1 MVGTLFNTLTVLL
14 GASIGL
20 ALGTRWSEAMRDKVF
35 IAIGLFTL
43 VIGMLMGLATE
54 APIDMFLSLVL
65 GTALGHR
72 LGLQRRVETFQ
83 AQHGNK
89 QGGFL
94 EAMMLFCL
102 GSMTLIGSMEDGL
115 LGKPDLLI
123 VKGTMDLISSA
134 FLAATLGRG
143 VLWAAGGVL
152 AFQGALTLMFMMAG
166 QGMDTALIQELS
178 ALGGVLMI
186 ALGCQLLGLLPHG
199 NRSWPLVDMLPA
211 LAVLPAVRWAHEIL
225 LGFVG

>member
-20 ALGTRWSEAMRDKVF
+20 ALGARWSEALRDKVF
-35 IAIGLFTL
+35 VAIGLFTT
-43 VIGMLMGLATE
+43 VIGMLMALDTE

-72 LGLQRRVETFQ
+72 LGFQRRVDMFQ

-102 GSMTLIGSMEDGL
+102 GSMTLIGCMEDGL

-134 FLAATLGRG
+134 FLAAALGRG

-152 AFQGALTLMFMMAG
+152 AFQGTLTLVFMAAG
-166 QGMDTALIQELS
+166 QGMDASLIQELS

-186 ALGCQLLGLLPHG
+186 GLGCQLLGILPQGH
-199 NRSWPLVDMLPA
+199 RSWPLVDMLPA
-211 LAVLPAVRWAHEIL
+211 LTLLPAVRWAHEML
-225 LGFVG
+225 LEFVA